1 MSQLSVQQ
9 LFEERRDKLQ
19 LTWVGGH
26 NGASRALN
34 NDALN
39 RPGVGLVG
47 HMNLVHPILI
57 QAIGETDLAYL
68 SSQSVDARTDSL
80 KRLCN
85 SETVS
90 IFICDGMDAPG
101 YLIEACDQ
109 FNTPLF
115 LSQKKTRA
123 FVNLLRPYLQRELSE
138 VTTKHG
144 VFLDVLG
151 FGIMITGN
159 SQIGKSEL
167 ALELISRG
175 AGLVADDAVELF
187 QLGPETI
194 QGRCPTIL
202 RDFLE
207 VRGIGVLNIKAIFGE
222 TAVRPR
228 KTLRLIVHLE
238 RPTEEYFRGLDRLQ
252 TKSSTTTILGIEIPT
267 VTLAVVAGRNL
278 AVLVEA
284 AVRHYI
290 LQTRGYDST
299 KDFLDRH
306 EAAMREQLDSGA
318 SVPVAAK
325 SLLGAS
331 VLGGAAA
338 IMPIAP
344 IFDESGM
351 FRAYDSEG

>member
-1 MSQLSVQQ
+1 MPQLNVQQ

-19 LTWVGGH
+19 LTWIGGH
-26 NGASRALN
+26 NGASRAMGD
-34 NDALN
+34 DALN

-57 QAIGETDLAYL
+57 QAIGESDLVYL
-68 SSQSVDARTDSL
+68 STQSLEARTESL
-80 KRLCN
+80 KRLCTG
-85 SETVS
+85 ETVS
-90 IFICDGMDAPG
+90 IFICDGADAPR
-101 YLIEACDQ
+101 YLIDACDEY
-109 FNTPLF
+109 NTPLF
-115 LSQKKTRA
+115 LSQKKTRV

-187 QLGPETI
+187 QIGPETI

-252 TKSSTTTILGIEIPT
+252 TKSSTTTILGVEIPT

-306 EAAMREQLDSGA
+306 EAAMREQIDSSA
-318 SVPVAAK
+318 PIPAAAR

-331 VLGGAAA
+331 ALNGPAD
-338 IMPIAP
+338 ITPL
-344 IFDESGM
+344 FDESGI
-351 FRAYDSEG
+351 FRAYESEG

>member
-1 MSQLSVQQ
+1 MAQLSVQQ
-9 LFEERRDKLQ
+9 LFDDRREKLQ
-19 LTWVGGH
+19 LSWVGGRT
-26 NGASRALN
+26 GATRTLTHE
-34 NDALN
+34 ALN

-47 HMNLVHPILI
+47 HINLIHPILI
-57 QAIGETDLAYL
+57 QALGASDLEYLGNLDDQQLAESLKALCTGETLCVFLCD
-68 SSQSVDARTDSL
+68 SV
-80 KRLCN
+80 
-85 SETVS
+85 E
-90 IFICDGMDAPG
+90 APA
-101 YLIEACDQ
+101 YLIEAADR
-109 FNTPLF
+109 FGTPLF
-115 LSQKKTRA
+115 LSQKRSRV

-138 VTTKHG
+138 ITTSHG
-144 VFLDVLG
+144 VLLDVLG
-151 FGIMITGN
+151 FGILITGD

-175 AGLVADDAVELF
+175 AGLVADDAVELY
-187 QLGPETI
+187 QIGPETI
-194 QGRCPTIL
+194 QGRCPALL

-222 TAVRPR
+222 TAVRPK

-252 TKSSTTTILGIEIPT
+252 TKSSSTNILGVEIPT

-306 EAAMREQLDSGA
+306 DIAMRG
-318 SVPVAAK
+318 
-325 SLLGAS
+325 LGEDGLAEEPPLN
-331 VLGGAAA
+331 LGPRAAA
-338 IMPIAP
+338 A
-344 IFDESGM
+344 D
-351 FRAYDSEG
+351 

>member
-1 MSQLSVQQ
+1 MPRLSVQQ
-9 LFEERRDKLQ
+9 LFDDRREKLQ
-19 LTWVGGH
+19 LTWIGGRK
-26 NGASRALN
+26 GASRELTH
-34 NDALN
+34 DALN

-47 HMNLVHPILI
+47 HLNLIHPILI
-57 QAIGETDLAYL
+57 QALGMSDLDYLGNQPTAARAESFATLCKGET
-68 SSQSVDARTDSL
+68 T
-80 KRLCN
+80 C
-85 SETVS
+85 
-90 IFICDGMDAPG
+90 IFVCDGADAPRD
-101 YLIEACDQ
+101 LIAACDQ
-109 FNTPLF
+109 HGVPLF
-115 LSQKKTRA
+115 LSQKMSRV

-138 VTTKHG
+138 VTTSHG

-151 FGIMITGN
+151 FGMLITGD

-175 AGLVADDAVELF
+175 AGLVADDAVELY
-187 QLGPETI
+187 QIGPETI
-194 QGRCPTIL
+194 QGRCPPLL

-207 VRGIGVLNIKAIFGE
+207 VRGIGVINIKAIFGE

-252 TKSSTTTILGIEIPT
+252 TKSSSTFILGVEIPT

-299 KDFLDRH
+299 KDFLERH
-306 EAAMREQLDSGA
+306 EVVMREQDDAAQAATDADS
-318 SVPVAAK
+318 SAATRQ
-325 SLLGAS
+325 
-331 VLGGAAA
+331 
-338 IMPIAP
+338 I
-344 IFDESGM
+344 
-351 FRAYDSEG
+351 RAFGTD

>member
-9 LFEERRDKLQ
+9 LFEDRRDKLS

-26 NGASRALN
+26 RGASRMLTH
-34 NDALN
+34 DALN
-39 RPGVGLVG
+39 RSGVGLVG
-47 HMNLVHPILI
+47 HLNLIHPILI
-57 QAIGETDLAYL
+57 QALGVSDIEYLDNLDEMQLAASLEALCTNETLA
-68 SSQSVDARTDSL
+68 
-80 KRLCN
+80 
-85 SETVS
+85 
-90 IFICDGMDAPG
+90 IFLCDGADAPR
-101 YLIEACDQ
+101 YLIDAADQ
-109 FNTPLF
+109 FGTPLF
-115 LSQKKTRA
+115 LSQKKSRV

-138 VTTKHG
+138 VTTSHG

-151 FGIMITGN
+151 FGILITGD

-187 QLGPETI
+187 QIGPETI
-194 QGRCPTIL
+194 QGRCPVLL

-238 RPTEEYFRGLDRLQ
+238 RPTKEYFAGLDRLQ
-252 TKSSTTTILGIEIPT
+252 TKSSTTTILGVEIPT

-306 EAAMREQLDSGA
+306 EAAMREQSGE
-318 SVPVAAK
+318 SSTTRNDPGLTG
-325 SLLGAS
+325 S
-331 VLGGAAA
+331 
-338 IMPIAP
+338 
-344 IFDESGM
+344 FD
-351 FRAYDSEG
+351 AYGPE

>member
-1 MSQLSVQQ
+1 MPRLSVQQ
-9 LFEERRDKLQ
+9 LFEDRREKLQ
-19 LTWVGGH
+19 LTWIGGQK
-26 NGASRALN
+26 GASRELPH
-34 NDALN
+34 DALN

-47 HMNLVHPILI
+47 HLNLIHPILI
-57 QAIGETDLAYL
+57 QALGLSDLEYLTNQPAASRAESLATLCAGETF
-68 SSQSVDARTDSL
+68 
-80 KRLCN
+80 
-85 SETVS
+85 S
-90 IFICDGMDAPG
+90 IIVCDGADAPEF
-101 YLIEACDQ
+101 LVDACDQ
-109 FNTPLF
+109 HGTPLF
-115 LSQKKTRA
+115 LSQKKSRV

-138 VTTKHG
+138 VTTSHG

-151 FGIMITGN
+151 FGILITGD

-175 AGLVADDAVELF
+175 AGLVADDAVELY
-187 QLGPETI
+187 QIGPETI
-194 QGRCPTIL
+194 QGRCPALL

-207 VRGIGVLNIKAIFGE
+207 VRGIGVINIKAIFGE

-238 RPTEEYFRGLDRLQ
+238 RPTEDYFRGLDRLQ
-252 TKSSTTTILGIEIPT
+252 TKSSSTSILGVEIPT

-306 EAAMREQLDSGA
+306 EEAMREHVEAEGDRRDRGALDETG
-318 SVPVAAK
+318 V
-325 SLLGAS
+325 
-331 VLGGAAA
+331 
-338 IMPIAP
+338 
-344 IFDESGM
+344 
-351 FRAYDSEG
+351 FRAFGTD

>member
-1 MSQLSVQQ
+1 MPRLSVQQ
-9 LFEERRDKLQ
+9 LFEDRREKLQ
-19 LTWVGGH
+19 LTWVGGQK
-26 NGASRALN
+26 GASRELTH
-34 NDALN
+34 DALN

-47 HMNLVHPILI
+47 HLNLIHPILI
-57 QAIGETDLAYL
+57 QALGTSDLDYLNQQPEAARNASLLALCTGETL
-68 SSQSVDARTDSL
+68 
-80 KRLCN
+80 
-85 SETVS
+85 S
-90 IFICDGMDAPG
+90 IFVCDGVDAPG
-101 YLIEACDQ
+101 YLIDACDRHG
-109 FNTPLF
+109 TPLF
-115 LSQKKTRA
+115 LSQKKSRV

-138 VTTKHG
+138 VTTSHG

-151 FGIMITGN
+151 FGILITGD

-175 AGLVADDAVELF
+175 AGLVADDAVELY
-187 QLGPETI
+187 QVGPETI
-194 QGRCPTIL
+194 QGRCPALL

-207 VRGIGVLNIKAIFGE
+207 VRGIGVINIKAIFGE

-252 TKSSTTTILGIEIPT
+252 TKSSTTAILGVEIPT

-306 EAAMREQLDSGA
+306 EEAMRDQAENGSEPPTSNHSPGET
-318 SVPVAAK
+318 
-325 SLLGAS
+325 G
-331 VLGGAAA
+331 
-338 IMPIAP
+338 I
-344 IFDESGM
+344 
-351 FRAYDSEG
+351 FRAFGTD

>member
-1 MSQLSVQQ
+1 MPQLSVQQ
-9 LFEERRDKLQ
+9 LFEDRRDKLQ

-26 NGASRALN
+26 KGSARILPQ
-34 NDALN
+34 DALN

-47 HMNLVHPILI
+47 HLNLIHPILI
-57 QAIGETDLAYL
+57 QALGTSDIDYLSGLDAEAQQASLKTLCTGETL
-68 SSQSVDARTDSL
+68 
-80 KRLCN
+80 
-85 SETVS
+85 S
-90 IFICDGMDAPG
+90 IFLCDGVSAPD
-101 YLIEACDQ
+101 YLVAACDQ
-109 FNTPLF
+109 YATPLF
-115 LSQKKTRA
+115 LSQKKGRV

-138 VTTKHG
+138 VTTTHG

-151 FGIMITGN
+151 FGALITGN

-187 QLGPETI
+187 QIGPETI
-194 QGRCPTIL
+194 QGRCPALL

-252 TKSSTTTILGIEIPT
+252 TKSSTTTILGVEIPT

-306 EAAMREQLDSGA
+306 EAAMKEHVDEADTSAGHKDGN
-318 SVPVAAK
+318 ST
-325 SLLGAS
+325 LGET
-331 VLGGAAA
+331 G
-338 IMPIAP
+338 I
-344 IFDESGM
+344 
-351 FRAYDSEG
+351 FRALDVD